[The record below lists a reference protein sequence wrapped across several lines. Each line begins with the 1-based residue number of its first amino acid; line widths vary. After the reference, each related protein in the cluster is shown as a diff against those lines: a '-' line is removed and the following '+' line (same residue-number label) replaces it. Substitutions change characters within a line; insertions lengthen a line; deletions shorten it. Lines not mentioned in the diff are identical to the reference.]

1 MVERDDRKTGREL
14 KIHKLG
20 YQKKDQENTLWH
32 KNGVTLASSI
42 SINVTNGKLK
52 CFQMNHKCKNAKKII
67 NYKKIKWEPKSQ
79 NENANNVVAQ
89 TKSSKKFIQRSE
101 DVKEFF
107 VLVQAKSS
115 TTMAQPQTKCHA
127 MQN

>member
-1 MVERDDRKTGREL
+1 M
-14 KIHKLG
+14 
-20 YQKKDQENTLWH
+20 Q
-32 KNGVTLASSI
+32 
-42 SINVTNGKLK
+42 
-52 CFQMNHKCKNAKKII
+52 NAKKII

-107 VLVQAKSS
+107 FLVQAKSS